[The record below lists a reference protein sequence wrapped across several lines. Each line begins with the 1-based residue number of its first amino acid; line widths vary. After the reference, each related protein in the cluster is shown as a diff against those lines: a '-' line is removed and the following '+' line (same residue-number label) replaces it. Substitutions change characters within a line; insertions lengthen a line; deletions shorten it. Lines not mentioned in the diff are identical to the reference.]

1 MSKLT
6 IIIIEDEFLIQAEY
20 ERVISQAFPGAEL
33 FPLADSS
40 SLLRIYKQVKPDL
53 ILTDLVMDSES
64 EGISGITELRKID
77 AKIPIIVASGH
88 GSFIDIAEAF
98 NISLSLQKPVSE
110 QLLVNAITKVLDV
123 R

>member
-1 MSKLT
+1 M
-6 IIIIEDEFLIQAEY
+6 IQAEY
-20 ERVISQAFPGAEL
+20 ERVISQAFPDAEL

-40 SLLRIYKQVKPDL
+40 NLLKTYKQVKPDL
-53 ILTDLVMDSES
+53 ILTDLLMASES

-88 GSFIDIAEAF
+88 GSFNDIAEAF

-110 QLLVNAITKVLDV
+110 QLLINAITKVLDV